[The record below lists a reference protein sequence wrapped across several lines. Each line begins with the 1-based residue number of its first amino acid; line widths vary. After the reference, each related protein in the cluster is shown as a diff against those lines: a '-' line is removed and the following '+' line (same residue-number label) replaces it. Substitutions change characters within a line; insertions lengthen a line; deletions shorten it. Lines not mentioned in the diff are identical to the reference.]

1 MWHSFKPHQ
10 SQLSIEEREIVFSI
24 IHRNIRHPH
33 HCFSPQIWW
42 NSQQKLPFS
51 TPLQFSGA
59 TQTLPYIFLHSLEIF
74 WFILY
79 FIVAMHR
86 ITIWGSISSLHHVAS
101 KIVKLQK
108 SVGAKLI
115 FIQVSHWVIAPMHSV
130 TFLWDHLPVYNVLLA
145 LVSQLALI

>member
-1 MWHSFKPHQ
+1 MQFSIPWVSMWHSFKPHQ
-10 SQLSIEEREIVFSI
+10 SRLSIEEKEIVFSI
-24 IHRNIRHPH
+24 IHQNIRHPY

-79 FIVAMHR
+79 FIVVMYR
-86 ITIWGSISSLHHVAS
+86 ITIWGSTILSSMT
-101 KIVKLQK
+101 KKQIRKEIK
-108 SVGAKLI
+108 KYI
-115 FIQVSHWVIAPMHSV
+115 FTFMTENFGFPNIQRGRV
-130 TFLWDHLPVYNVLLA
+130 WDL
-145 LVSQLALI
+145 